1 MSVQRTKLA
10 LACLSLMACLTTTP
24 YAFAHAHLESQLPAA
39 NSEVTSPKQLR
50 LTFSEG
56 LEEQFSKV
64 AISVDGPGE
73 STEIIQTQSVSTDPA
88 DNKVLIVVPAVPL
101 SPGKYKVEWHAVS
114 VDTHKSEGIYHFTV
128 TP

>member
-10 LACLSLMACLTTTP
+10 LACLSLMACLTTP